1 MSWLQGGRLPGPQ
14 RSPAVK
20 RAPSKAQ
27 KAAGAL
33 FLPMSG
39 TINPVVRSLRLQWPQ
54 AGRPFWQMELAPPLA
69 GPFALRLTLHHHRRK
84 LPEFALHTV
93 GERTKAPIA
102 GPLRPLSPRWAVA
115 RSPGGHAG
123 ALAFCHAGR
132 GAVRLRTTPLRRGS
146 RRTFA
151 PQRSFLPDFVERYV
165 GFRAYLYAPTRL
177 TGRAHAHA
185 S

>member
-1 MSWLQGGRLPGPQ
+1 MSWLSGGRLPGPQ

-33 FLPMSG
+33 FFPMSG

-54 AGRPFWQMELAPPLA
+54 AGRPGWQMELAPPLA

-84 LPEFALHTV
+84 PPGFALHTL

-115 RSPGGHAG
+115 RSPGGQPGLLLFVMQGAEQCVNEQPRCGGVVGAHCTAAIIFAG
-123 ALAFCHAGR
+123 LCG
-132 GAVRLRTTPLRRGS
+132 TLRRVS
-146 RRTFA
+146 SLTI
-151 PQRSFLPDFVERYV
+151 RSD
-165 GFRAYLYAPTRL
+165 
-177 TGRAHAHA
+177 
-185 S
+185 